1 MTTYKPE
8 ESAEGTSN
16 PPLLQYLELVNV
28 VDTVTSILQ
37 VYVRMNQHTA
47 PRVIDS
53 LCSDPRQ
60 AKYVD
65 RTDFLNAAMQEKKR
79 FEGSLDDAVAAGM
92 NAGVEVLM
100 NQVSRSITVTTKLI
114 FTSGS
119 RLFRSNTSFR
129 LERNLVNIVLRR
141 IRTRN

>member
-1 MTTYKPE
+1 
-8 ESAEGTSN
+8 
-16 PPLLQYLELVNV
+16 
-28 VDTVTSILQ
+28 
-37 VYVRMNQHTA
+37 
-47 PRVIDS
+47 
-53 LCSDPRQ
+53 
-60 AKYVD
+60 
-65 RTDFLNAAMQEKKR
+65 MQEKKR